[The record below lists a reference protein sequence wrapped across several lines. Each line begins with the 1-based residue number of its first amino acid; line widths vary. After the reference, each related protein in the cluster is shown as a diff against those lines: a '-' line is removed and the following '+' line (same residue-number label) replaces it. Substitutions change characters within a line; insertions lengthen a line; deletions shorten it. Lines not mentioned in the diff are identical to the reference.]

1 MRAAAASLLLLA
13 VASLTVAKPKNRFIR
28 YPSWDTKMY
37 PVWKED
43 DPRFKDSWKGGR
55 VSFNVDND
63 SPTLTRA
70 KVTFTIDL
78 EFPHNQKVQ
87 PDGEVVWA
95 EDCVVNG
102 TKYLRHKPV
111 YPAQNQDWR
120 AVFPDGTP
128 IKTDKRPAYVFVWKT
143 WGQYWQ
149 VADGP
154 SSFLTIDTD
163 DIPLGSYTMDIVIY
177 HYRSK
182 EKFIPLGYAS
192 TQFSITDQI
201 PFSVSLDQVNDVQAA
216 DMRFVQNR
224 AIAFTVTLHDPS
236 QYLSNADITF
246 NWDFG
251 DESGALIS
259 RELTVT
265 HTYITSGS
273 YKPQVVIQAV
283 IPDGSCDP
291 PPENPTTAP
300 GPPADQG
307 TTSPALVTAGP
318 MPVYIQPPL
327 LNAVPSDSEDDTAE
341 GEASAASSS
350 QSVHETL
357 SEARTPSPVNGEGGG
372 KPTGEKRRLRLTGKG
387 PSVVIAKRDAG
398 DDDDSCV
405 IYRYGSFCT
414 GIDIFEGIEKVEIV
428 QMENALV
435 AAPRI
440 ASNVLDV
447 TVTCEGSLP
456 KEVCSVILDAECL
469 KPIHTSCNM
478 VEPSKEC
485 HLLLRHFFNESGLYC
500 INVSMS
506 NDVSFAA
513 TSAKVNVDM
522 GSGLS
527 SSGPILMMLGFLML
541 VLVVGISAYS
551 YKRFQT
557 YVPLKKELPA
567 CEDSQLGASHGRSA
581 ASMCWNSDRP
591 AENDDCPLLQDRSL

>member
-1 MRAAAASLLLLA
+1 
-13 VASLTVAKPKNRFIR
+13 
-28 YPSWDTKMY
+28 MY

-63 SPTLTRA
+63 SPTLTKA

-78 EFPHNQKVQ
+78 EFPHNQRVQ

-95 EDCVVNG
+95 EDCVVNA

-111 YPAQNQDWR
+111 YPAQNQDWK

-128 IKTDKRPAYVFVWKT
+128 IETDKRPAYVFVWKT

-154 SSFLTIDTD
+154 SSSLTIDTD
-163 DIPLGSYTMDIVIY
+163 DVPLGSYTMDIVIY

-236 QYLSNADITF
+236 EYLSNADITF

-283 IPDGSCDP
+283 IPDRSCDP

-307 TTSPALVTAGP
+307 TTLKAPALVTALP
-318 MPVYIQPPL
+318 TPVYSESPPP
-327 LNAVPSDSEDDTAE
+327 NTVPSDTEDDTAE

-357 SEARTPSPVNGEGGG
+357 SGARTPSPVNREAGSKPRGDKRRVMLTGEG
-372 KPTGEKRRLRLTGKG
+372 
-387 PSVVIAKRDAG
+387 SAVVIAKRDAG
-398 DDDDSCV
+398 DAPSADNSCV

-435 AAPRI
+435 TTPRI

-469 KPIHTSCNM
+469 KPIHTSCNV

-485 HLLLRHFFNESGLYC
+485 HLMLRHFFNESGLYC

-527 SSGPILMMLGFLML
+527 SSGPIIMMLGFLML
-541 VLVVGISAYS
+541 VLVMGIAVYS
-551 YKRFQT
+551 YKRVQS
-557 YVPLKKELPA
+557 YLPLKPELPA
-567 CEDSQLGASHGRSA
+567 CEDAQLGASHGRPA

-591 AENDDCPLLQDRSL
+591 AENDNCPLLQDRSL

>member
-1 MRAAAASLLLLA
+1 MRAAAASLLLLLLA
-13 VASLTVAKPKNRFIR
+13 VASLTVA
-28 YPSWDTKMY
+28 S
-37 PVWKED
+37 
-43 DPRFKDSWKGGR
+43 GR

-265 HTYITSGS
+265 HTYITSWL
-273 YKPQVVIQAV
+273 IQA
-283 IPDGSCDP
+283 PGGDPGSDP
-291 PPENPTTAP
+291 RQTQKTTPP
-300 GPPADQG
+300 
-307 TTSPALVTAGP
+307 
-318 MPVYIQPPL
+318 
-327 LNAVPSDSEDDTAE
+327 E

-372 KPTGEKRRLRLTGKG
+372 KPTGEQILMINMFLSGEKRRVRLTGNG

-541 VLVVGISAYS
+541 VLVVGIAAYS